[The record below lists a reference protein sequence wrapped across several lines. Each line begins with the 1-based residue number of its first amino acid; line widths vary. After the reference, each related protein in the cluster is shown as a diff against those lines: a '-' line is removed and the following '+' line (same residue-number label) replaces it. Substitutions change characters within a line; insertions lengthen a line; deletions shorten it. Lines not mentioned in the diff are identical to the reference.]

1 MLLVLALS
9 AVLSDLRSGRIPNGL
24 IAAGLVCG
32 LFSQLFD
39 RGMTGW
45 ITFLGGAFLPVL
57 ILGILYYFR
66 MIGAGDIKMICMAGG
81 FMGPADC
88 FSCIVWSVL
97 FGGAISAAVMIYRR
111 NVIRRLLYF
120 AEYLMRYT
128 ETGRWN
134 PYLAGVNDDA
144 KFCFSIP
151 ILLGIICYI
160 GGIY

>member
-24 IAAGLVCG
+24 ITAGLACG
-32 LFSQLFD
+32 LSYQLFNQ
-39 RGMTGW
+39 GMTGW
-45 ITFLGGAFLPVL
+45 ITFLGGVFLPVL
-57 ILGILYYFR
+57 IMGILYYFR
-66 MIGAGDIKMICMAGG
+66 MIGAGDIKLLCMAGG

-88 FSCIVWSVL
+88 FLCIVWSVL
-97 FGGAISAAVMIYRR
+97 FGGAISMAVMISRR
-111 NVIRRLLYF
+111 NITRRLLYF
-120 AEYLMRYT
+120 AEYVVRYT
-128 ETGRWN
+128 ETGRWKS
-134 PYLAGVNDDA
+134 YLAGVHDDA